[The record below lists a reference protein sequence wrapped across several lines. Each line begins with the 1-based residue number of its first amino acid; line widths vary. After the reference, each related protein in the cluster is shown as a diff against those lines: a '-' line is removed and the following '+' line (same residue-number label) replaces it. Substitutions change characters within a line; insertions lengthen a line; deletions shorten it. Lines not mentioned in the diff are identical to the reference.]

1 LIDQRALAMG
11 HARALLGLEN
21 DADRLRLGQLVAARE
36 CSVRETE
43 QLVRKAQEVEEDS
56 AEEPAAP
63 VVSEL
68 LKTKSLQVQLHQRA
82 AGSGKL
88 IVKFADLESRDAL
101 VAAIRQ
107 IAEL

>member
-1 LIDQRALAMG
+1 MG

-43 QLVRKAQEVEEDS
+43 QLVRKALETEEDS
-56 AEEPAAP
+56 AEESAAAP

-107 IAEL
+107 IAES

>member
-1 LIDQRALAMG
+1 MG
-11 HARALLGLEN
+11 HARALLGLES
-21 DADRLRLGQLVAARE
+21 DEDRRRVGQLVADRE

-43 QLVRKAQEVEEDS
+43 QLVRKAQETHEGPGADGTV
-56 AEEPAAP
+56 AP

-68 LKTKSLQVQLHQRA
+68 LKTKTLHVQLHQRA

-88 IVKFADLESRDAL
+88 VVKFADPQSRDAL